1 MSPHARKKAIL
12 PLLLAGAVGLAQA
25 GTLSFTAALEQA
37 ERQSPKLAAINAQID
52 AARSAAI
59 SAGALPDP
67 KIFAGI
73 DSFPVSGPEAGR
85 LQADFMTMQKIG
97 VMQDVPNAD
106 KRRARKAVAAA
117 GVEVAEARRRAER
130 LAVRRDT
137 AMAWLELY
145 YLQRKE
151 ALFAELDLENAILTQ
166 TVKAQIASGRA
177 QAADAVVPQQEAVE
191 IADRRDDLSSA
202 QAQAR
207 SRLRQ
212 FVGRAA
218 DDLLTGDPPNLVIDA
233 QHLRGILHRHP
244 ELLVFAAETHKA
256 EAELGEARSTKK
268 PDWGIELAY
277 QRRAPQF
284 GNMVSIQFTFDLPV
298 SPSTRQEPL
307 IVAKQR
313 ELDRIDAEREN
324 MLREHASEL
333 ESDLAEYVALSRQ
346 LERARQVTLPLLE
359 QKVMLQTASYQGGKG
374 DLAVV
379 LMARRERIEQR
390 LRIIDLENSLARVA
404 ARLYF
409 AYEENAQ

>member
-1 MSPHARKKAIL
+1 MFPHTRRIIL
-12 PLLLAGAVGLAQA
+12 PLLLVGLASLAQA
-25 GTLSFTAALEQA
+25 EPLTFTAALELA
-37 ERQSPKLAAINAQID
+37 ERQSPKLAATAAQID

-59 SAGALPDP
+59 PTGALPDP
-67 KIFAGI
+67 KVFAGI
-73 DSFPVSGPEAGR
+73 DNFPVSGPDAGR

-106 KRRARKAVAAA
+106 KRRAREAVAAA
-117 GVEVAEARRRAER
+117 GVDVAEAQRRVER
-130 LAVRRDT
+130 LAVRRE
-137 AMAWLELY
+137 AAIAWLDIY

-151 ALFAELDLENAILTQ
+151 ELFAALDRENAILAQ

-177 QAADAVVPQQEAVE
+177 QAADAVAPQQEAAQ
-191 IADRRDDLSSA
+191 IADRRDDLASA
-202 QAQAR
+202 LTQAR

-212 FVGRAA
+212 FVGSAA
-218 DDLLTGDPPNLVIDA
+218 DGALAGDPPSLSVDA
-233 QHLRGILHRHP
+233 QHLRGHLHLHP
-244 ELLVFAAETHKA
+244 ELLAFAAETRKA
-256 EAELGEARSTKK
+256 EAEVSEAQSMKK
-268 PDWGIELAY
+268 SDWGVELAY

-324 MLREHASEL
+324 MLREHTREL
-333 ESDLAEYVALSRQ
+333 ESDLAEYAAISRQ
-346 LERARQVTLPLLE
+346 LERARQTTLPLLA

-374 DLAVV
+374 DLASV
-379 LMARRERIEQR
+379 LMARKERIDQR
-390 LRIIDLENSLARVA
+390 LRIIDLENSQARVA

-409 AYEENAQ
+409 AYGEGAQ

>member
-1 MSPHARKKAIL
+1 MSPHTRRKIVL
-12 PLLLAGAVGLAQA
+12 PLLLAGLASFAQA
-25 GTLSFTAALEQA
+25 APLSFTTALELA
-37 ERQSPKLAAINAQID
+37 ERQSPKLAATTAQID

-59 SAGALPDP
+59 PAGALPDP
-67 KIFAGI
+67 KVFAGI
-73 DSFPVSGPEAGR
+73 DNFPVSGPEAGR

-106 KRRARKAVAAA
+106 KRRAREAVAAA
-117 GVEVAEARRRAER
+117 SVDVAEAQHWVDR

-137 AMAWLELY
+137 AIAWLDLY
-145 YLQRKE
+145 YLQRKD
-151 ALFAELDLENAILTQ
+151 ALFTELDRENAILTQ

-177 QAADAVVPQQEAVE
+177 QAADAVAPQQEAAQ

-207 SRLRQ
+207 STLRQ
-212 FVGRAA
+212 FVGSAA
-218 DDLLTGDPPNLVIDA
+218 DDTLAGDPPSLGVDA
-233 QHLRGILHRHP
+233 PHLRGHLHQHP
-244 ELLVFAAETHKA
+244 ELLAFAAETRKA
-256 EAELGEARSTKK
+256 EAEVSEAQSMKK
-268 PDWGIELAY
+268 SDWGVELAY

-324 MLREHASEL
+324 MLREHTREL
-333 ESDLAEYVALSRQ
+333 DSDLAAYAALSRQ
-346 LERARQVTLPLLE
+346 LERARQTTLPLLE

-374 DLAVV
+374 DLSAV
-379 LMARRERIEQR
+379 LMARRERIDQR
-390 LRIIDLENSLARVA
+390 LRIIELENSQARAA

-409 AYEENAQ
+409 AYGEGAQ

>member
-1 MSPHARKKAIL
+1 MSPHTRRKIVL
-12 PLLLAGAVGLAQA
+12 PLLLAGLASLAQA
-25 GTLSFTAALEQA
+25 APLSFTTALELA
-37 ERQSPKLAAINAQID
+37 ERQSPKLAATTAQID

-59 SAGALPDP
+59 PAGALPDP
-67 KIFAGI
+67 RIFAGI
-73 DSFPVSGPEAGR
+73 DNFPVSGSEAGR

-106 KRRARKAVAAA
+106 KRRAREAVAAA
-117 GVEVAEARRRAER
+117 GVEVAEAQRRVDR

-137 AMAWLELY
+137 AIAWLDLY
-145 YLQRKE
+145 YLQRKD
-151 ALFAELDLENAILTQ
+151 ALFTELDRENAILTQ

-177 QAADAVVPQQEAVE
+177 QAADAVAPQQEAAQ

-207 SRLRQ
+207 SKLRQ
-212 FVGRAA
+212 FVGSAA
-218 DDLLTGDPPNLVIDA
+218 DDTLVGDPPSLGVDA
-233 QHLRGILHRHP
+233 QHLRGHLHQHP
-244 ELLVFAAETHKA
+244 ELLAFAAETRKA
-256 EAELGEARSTKK
+256 EAEISEAQSMKK
-268 PDWGIELAY
+268 SDWGVELAY
-277 QRRAPQF
+277 LRRAPQF

-324 MLREHASEL
+324 MLREHTREL
-333 ESDLAEYVALSRQ
+333 DSDLAEYVALSRQ
-346 LERARQVTLPLLE
+346 LERARQTTLPLLE

-374 DLAVV
+374 DLSAV
-379 LMARRERIEQR
+379 LMARRERIDQR
-390 LRIIDLENSLARVA
+390 LRIIELENSQARAA

-409 AYEENAQ
+409 AYGEGAQ